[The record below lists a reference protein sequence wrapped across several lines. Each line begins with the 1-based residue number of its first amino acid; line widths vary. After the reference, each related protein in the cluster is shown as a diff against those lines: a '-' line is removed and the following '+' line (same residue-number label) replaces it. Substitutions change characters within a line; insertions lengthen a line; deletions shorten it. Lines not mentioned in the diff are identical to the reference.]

1 MRQSEYEEE
10 QTLSHLWRCDAVEE
24 EEARAEIE
32 AEEEETLEQLT
43 DTMEVTA

>member
-10 QTLSHLWRCDAVEE
+10 QTLSSLWRCDAVGE

-32 AEEEETLEQLT
+32 SEEEETLEQLT